1 MKFEATDER
10 GMYAPAHCRSTK
22 DDPKDRTS
30 RCVDIGSR
38 RFNGCWRSGC
48 LGTHQLDVN
57 NDDEYDD
64 CADDD
69 DNGCARADDDDNG
82 CARADDDDNGCA
94 RADDDNDSCT
104 DHHDDG
110 TGDGLD
116 DRASDRHDLAIRNDQ
131 VR

>member
-1 MKFEATDER
+1 
-10 GMYAPAHCRSTK
+10 MYAPAHCRSTK

-82 CARADDDDNGCA
+82 CARADDD
-94 RADDDNDSCT
+94 NDSCT